1 MLWQLL
7 QNTGRE
13 VYQAAAA
20 PMITIRNSH
29 ATSTARKG

>member
-13 VYQAAAA
+13 VYQAAAPA
-20 PMITIRNSH
+20 MITIRNSQ
-29 ATSTARKG
+29 AASKARRG